1 MVAIS
6 EISKNGSKAALQN
19 RVAQLPRS
27 QSRRRSIFFPPC
39 CNYSACV
46 ESDIF
51 RQPMMTDMPPP
62 RNADKAAL
70 EIVKSNC
77 YSRPISLIDI

>member
-27 QSRRRSIFFPPC
+27 QSRRRSIFFRLVVTI
-39 CNYSACV
+39 AHV
-46 ESDIF
+46 
-51 RQPMMTDMPPP
+51 
-62 RNADKAAL
+62 
-70 EIVKSNC
+70 
-77 YSRPISLIDI
+77 SRVTFLGSQ

>member
-1 MVAIS
+1 
-6 EISKNGSKAALQN
+6 
-19 RVAQLPRS
+19 
-27 QSRRRSIFFPPC
+27 
-39 CNYSACV
+39 
-46 ESDIF
+46 
-51 RQPMMTDMPPP
+51 MMTDMPPP